1 LGFVFLIIPDISNL
15 FFYLLDAII
24 LNCIHLRNQTLRE
37 IFRLFD
43 SLNKLFDTIDLCWI
57 LKDLSF
63 DVFILSIIF
72 LNIIYLILEVCHRI
86 FHHLMI
92 SWALNLLLLAIIYAE
107 IILNHLQ
114 IQYLQVV
121 QPSLFRCTAKN
132 VIRTKFISFWFLI
145 NEIFG
150 FFKLR
155 FGLENESFEC
165 VNVGLGVGLAVHYI
179 YQLFNRLLILV
190 VGFYLYSGIVGHLV
204 VKHIVVLGFR
214 FLILNFRNIIL
225 ISYYILVLLILLMLK

>member
-1 LGFVFLIIPDISNL
+1 MPDISNL

-24 LNCIHLRNQTLRE
+24 LNSIHLRNQNLRE
-37 IFRLFD
+37 ILRLFN

-72 LNIIYLILEVCHRI
+72 LNIIYLILELCYHI

-121 QPSLFRCTAKN
+121 
-132 VIRTKFISFWFLI
+132 
-145 NEIFG
+145 
-150 FFKLR
+150 
-155 FGLENESFEC
+155 
-165 VNVGLGVGLAVHYI
+165 
-179 YQLFNRLLILV
+179 
-190 VGFYLYSGIVGHLV
+190 
-204 VKHIVVLGFR
+204 
-214 FLILNFRNIIL
+214 
-225 ISYYILVLLILLMLK
+225 